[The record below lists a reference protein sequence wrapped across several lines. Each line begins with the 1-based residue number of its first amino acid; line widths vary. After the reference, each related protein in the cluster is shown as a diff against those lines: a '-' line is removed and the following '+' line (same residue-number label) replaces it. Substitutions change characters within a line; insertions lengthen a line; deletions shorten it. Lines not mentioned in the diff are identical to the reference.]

1 MENRTPNGYAWDIFE
16 SVRDASMQCDS
27 YTVKV
32 CLLFVDK
39 LIEELEGLGESVI
52 SNHKKV
58 RINYLKEVK
67 KELYKIKI

>member
-1 MENRTPNGYAWDIFE
+1 MENRTPNEYAWDIFE
-16 SVRDASMQCDS
+16 SIRDASMQCDS

-52 SNHKKV
+52 LNHKEL
-58 RINYLKEVK
+58 RIYYLNEVK
-67 KELYKIKI
+67 KELDKIKI